1 MIPKK
6 LPGRHIQCTVS
17 RKGLELGWLGLN
29 YCLGFIR
36 NTEKRV
42 DEPTE
47 PMRKKM
53 QVKGKIARYS
63 AERK

>member
-17 RKGLELGWLGLN
+17 CKGLELGRLGLS

-36 NTEKRV
+36 STEKRV
-42 DEPTE
+42 DETTE

-53 QVKGKIARYS
+53 QVKGRIARHS
-63 AERK
+63 VERK